1 MNIKLDQNDLRP
13 FVQTIVDQT
22 LERIEAAQG
31 KLPVGRLAYPESEAA
46 ALLGVAPHKLRDCR
60 LRGEV
65 TASKVGKSIVYQ
77 RDELV
82 RFLSRQRAG

>member
-1 MNIKLDQNDLRP
+1 MNLSFTQDDLRP
-13 FVQTIVDQT
+13 LVETIVDQT
-22 LERIEAAQG
+22 LERVEAAQG
-31 KLPVGRLAYPESEAA
+31 KLPAGRLAYPETEAA
-46 ALLGVAPHKLRDCR
+46 ELLGVAPHKLRDCR

>member
-1 MNIKLDQNDLRP
+1 MSITIDADELRP
-13 FVQTIVDQT
+13 IIAEVVDQT

-31 KLPVGRLAYPESEAA
+31 KLPVGRLAYPEAEAA
-46 ALLGVAPHKLRDCR
+46 ELLGVAPHKLRDCR